1 MTHLHTKSSVPMSI
15 SNYDRHGLA
24 NLAHDP
30 VKPLDRW
37 KIPPYMVYM
46 CIFSIFA
53 FYVLRTSQDK
63 GLNIET
69 LRRENMLKAMRANR
83 EKLVYDAKTEI
94 SPAEQIHMKSQQYT
108 KVVKERTQAEKDTI
122 NDIKRNFLH
131 PETGDKGPGNRTID
145 IKKLIEL
152 KPEVSSKV

>member
-1 MTHLHTKSSVPMSI
+1 
-15 SNYDRHGLA
+15 
-24 NLAHDP
+24 
-30 VKPLDRW
+30 
-37 KIPPYMVYM
+37 
-46 CIFSIFA
+46 
-53 FYVLRTSQDK
+53 
-63 GLNIET
+63 
-69 LRRENMLKAMRANR
+69 MRANR

-131 PETGDKGPGNRTID
+131 PVTGNKGIANRTID